1 MEDPATGSWHLD
13 KRVPVALIF
22 TIAIQTGA
30 IIWWAAGINARVEH
44 LERQFMV
51 TAPYGERIIRL
62 EENVISIR
70 EGISDIK
77 GLLRRPDP
85 GR

>member
-1 MEDPATGSWHLD
+1 MEDPAARSWHFD
-13 KRVPVALIF
+13 RRIPIALIA
-22 TIAIQTGA
+22 TIAIQTGT
-30 IIWWAAGINARVEH
+30 IVWWAAGINARVEH
-44 LERQFMV
+44 LERQFVV

-62 EENVISIR
+62 EENVMSIR

-77 GLLRRPDP
+77 GLLRQP